1 MNKNIHKFKL
11 IYLLWLLPGPVFYLL
26 YRLSFNSPQF
36 VEEVYSRGIFRLT
49 NQALGTLTGLLPF
62 SLGELLLYAVVLFG
76 LTFLIVMI
84 VKAISAKKDWWK
96 VLLNRVFVIISACSF
111 IYAMFVGLWAFNYAR
126 QPLGATLHLDT
137 SPATIAELYETA
149 ETLSEKAVALR
160 AQVTEDENGVFTY
173 SKDEALQQTT
183 RLYNLA
189 AERTGIEILGGS
201 FGRAKPVLFSV
212 GLSYSN
218 ISGIYFP
225 FTAEANINA
234 DVPDFLLASSAL
246 HEAAHQRGFARED
259 EANFLAYYVASFS
272 DNLPT
277 EYSATMLALIHT
289 TNKLYA
295 ENKDLYIEIYE
306 TYSDGM
312 KRDLQRNREYWK
324 AFEGKLSEFS
334 EQVNNTYLKSN
345 MQSDGVKSY
354 GGMVDLLIGLW
365 RAGEL

>member
-1 MNKNIHKFKL
+1 MHKFKL
-11 IYLLWLLPGPVFYLL
+11 INLLWLLPGPVFYLL

-36 VEEVYSRGIFRLT
+36 VEDVYSRGIFRLT
-49 NQALGTLTGLLPF
+49 NQALATLTGFLPF
-62 SLGELLLYAVVLFG
+62 SLGELLLYALILFG
-76 LTFLIVMI
+76 IAFLIIMI

-96 VLLNRVFVIISACSF
+96 VLLKRVFFIVSACSF

-126 QPLGATLHLDT
+126 QPIGTTLDLDT
-137 SPATIAELYETA
+137 SPATIDELYETA
-149 ETLSEKAVALR
+149 KALAEKAVVLR
-160 AQVTEDENGVFTY
+160 AQVTEDVNGVFTY
-173 SKDEALQQTT
+173 SKDKALQQTT
-183 RLYNLA
+183 KLYNLA
-189 AERTGIEILGGS
+189 ADQTGFDILGGS
-201 FGRAKPVLFSV
+201 FGRSKPVLFSV
-212 GLSYSN
+212 GMSYAN

-225 FTAEANINA
+225 FTAEANLNA
-234 DVPDFLLASSAL
+234 DAPDLLLASSAL

-272 DNLPT
+272 NNIPT
-277 EYSATMLALIHT
+277 DYSATMLALIHSM
-289 TNKLYA
+289 NKLYG
-295 ENKDLYIEIYE
+295 ENEDLYFEIYE

-312 KRDLQRNREYWK
+312 IRDLQRNKEYWK